1 MRILSSCT
9 FRLLRILLASSVL
22 PGAAL
27 AAELPSGNGDGFN
40 RSLGDMRL
48 SSWHSLL
55 ANGGDA
61 EDGVLLER
69 VNQFVN
75 RSVAFASDQDVWG
88 EHDYWATPAQAITR
102 GRGDCEDFAIA
113 KYFGLLQLGVAAEKL
128 RLTYVKDL
136 TRNQAHMVLAYYP
149 SPSAQP
155 LILDNLD
162 SRVRIASERRDL
174 LPVYSFNNLGVFLAK
189 APQQVSQPA
198 NFLARWNDLSERAL
212 ADGSASLPNRS

>member
-1 MRILSSCT
+1 MCMPFSRT
-9 FRLLRILLASSVL
+9 FRLLRILLVSSVL
-22 PGAAL
+22 PSAAL
-27 AAELPSGNGDGFN
+27 AAELPSSNVDGFS
-40 RSLGDMRL
+40 RSLADLRL
-48 SSWHSLL
+48 SSWHTLL

-61 EDGVLLER
+61 DDGVLLER

-75 RSVAFASDQDVWG
+75 RSVEFASDQDEWG
-88 EHDYWATPAQAITR
+88 EHDYWATPVQTITR

-113 KYFGLLQLGVAAEKL
+113 KYFTLLQLGVAAEKL
-128 RLTYVKDL
+128 RLTYVKNL
-136 TRNQAHMVLAYYP
+136 AHNQAHMVLAYYP
-149 SPSAQP
+149 SPSMQP

-198 NFLARWNDLSERAL
+198 SFLARWNDLTERAL
-212 ADGSASLPNRS
+212 ADSSAGLPTQS